1 MFLFPQYILQHDEE
15 DGMGVVGND
24 DKTVGKSKIQHNLR
38 HTSKTASGNEGDE
51 MEDKDS
57 EEDDNAESEKPENP
71 AEDGLND
78 KGESDKKK
86 SKENKDEEDDKS
98 NSDQVENP
106 NRDETTSST
115 KDLPEVKVNFIPCT
129 LAKIL

>member
-1 MFLFPQYILQHDEE
+1 MYILQHDEE
-15 DGMGVVGND
+15 DSMGDDVVGND
-24 DKTVGKSKIQHNLR
+24 DKTVGKSKIQHNLS

-57 EEDDNAESEKPENP
+57 EEDDNESEKPKNP

-86 SKENKDEEDDKS
+86 SKENKDQEDDKS
-98 NSDQVENP
+98 NSDEVENP
-106 NRDETTSST
+106 NEDETTSST
-115 KDLPEVKVNFIPCT
+115 KDLPEVKVNLISCT
-129 LAKIL
+129 LVKIL